1 MFCCL
6 TKSARD
12 WTEEMVHP
20 AGRGIYFVSMMVFC
34 AFEPSGEGVS
44 AGDERWVFENM
55 LREQ

>member
-1 MFCCL
+1 M
-6 TKSARD
+6 
-12 WTEEMVHP
+12 HP
-20 AGRGIYFVSMMVFC
+20 AGRGILSILTVVFC